1 MDDDFHSSDLS
12 DLLAA
17 LREVAANAD
26 PDSDFD
32 PNDDNSD
39 TPEDEIPDDAD
50 LDGEEG
56 EEDDTDDFSKPKRTN
71 AIMLLS
77 RIEADDRQSRNKQR
91 VAAIIKSQDNSQEDR
106 KRINTIRSKT
116 ASIHSKLALKREWE
130 AESAKYL
137 AASMELRTA
146 QLTNADKKAQ
156 AEETRRGQ
164 ILYSRLAPE
173 LHPEWREHAQAEFSR
188 RKL

>member
-106 KRINTIRSKT
+106 KRINTIR
-116 ASIHSKLALKREWE
+116 
-130 AESAKYL
+130 
-137 AASMELRTA
+137 
-146 QLTNADKKAQ
+146 
-156 AEETRRGQ
+156 
-164 ILYSRLAPE
+164 
-173 LHPEWREHAQAEFSR
+173 
-188 RKL
+188 